1 MHHSSKYLNIKYN
14 LNYSN
19 IKHLIVVIIPTLD
32 VVVIS
37 IACSVINATGL
48 SPLLPME
55 LVTTTDNV

>member
-32 VVVIS
+32 VVVIC
-37 IACSVINATGL
+37 IAGSVINATGL